1 MKSFS
6 ISAKLFIGLV
16 IACGIGVLGYAAMHR
31 EALIVTRFAAFLV
44 ITVLAARLNVR
55 LPGIDG
61 SMSVNLPFILIAL
74 TQLSMLETVVIGCCS
89 ALIQCFWNGKKAD
102 AVKVLFNVCNMAN
115 SVGLAYFIYNLA
127 GLTSPVVT
135 KALLLAAAAA
145 TYFVVNTAPVAIIIG
160 LVEKKSAVATWSNV
174 FLWTYPYYLA
184 SAGVASMV
192 STMSHIVGWQT
203 PLLVLP
209 VVYGV
214 YCSYR
219 KFFSSSQQEKL
230 SDPQKSRA
238 AAAHN

>member
-31 EALIVTRFAAFLV
+31 EGFVVARFGAFLV

-89 ALIQCFWNGKKAD
+89 ALVQCFWNGKKAD

-115 SVGLAYFIYNLA
+115 SVGLAYFVYNVA
-127 GLTSPVVT
+127 GLSLPAVT
-135 KALLLAAAAA
+135 KALLMAAAAA

-160 LVEKKSAVATWSNV
+160 FVEKKSAFSTWSNV

-192 STMSHIVGWQT
+192 NTMSHIVGWQT

-214 YCSYR
+214 YCSY
-219 KFFSSSQQEKL
+219 KKYFSGSQQEKL
-230 SDPQKSRA
+230 SDPQKLRA

>member
-6 ISAKLFIGLV
+6 ISAKLFIALV

-31 EALIVTRFAAFLV
+31 EALVVARFAAFLV
-44 ITVLAARLNVR
+44 ITVAAARLNVR

-74 TQLSMLETVVIGCCS
+74 TQLSFLETVVIGCCS

-115 SVGLAYFIYNLA
+115 SVGAAYFIYNLA
-127 GLTSPVVT
+127 GLGAPVVT
-135 KALLLAAAAA
+135 KALLLAGAAAV
-145 TYFVVNTAPVAIIIG
+145 YFIVNTMPVAIIIG
-160 LVEKKSAVATWSNV
+160 LVEKKSAVLTWSNV

-192 STMSHIVGWQT
+192 STMSHMVGWQT

-219 KFFSSSQQEKL
+219 KYFSSSQQEKL
-230 SDPQKSRA
+230 SDPQKLRA
-238 AAAHN
+238 SAAHN

>member
-6 ISAKLFIGLV
+6 ISAKLFIAIV

-31 EALIVTRFAAFLV
+31 EAMVVARFAAFLG
-44 ITVLAARLNVR
+44 ITVAAARLNVK

-74 TQLSMLETVVIGCCS
+74 TQLSFLETVVIGCCS

-115 SVGLAYFIYNLA
+115 SVGLAYVVYNFA
-127 GLTSPVVT
+127 GQGSSTFT
-135 KALLLAAAAA
+135 KALLLAGAAAA
-145 TYFVVNTAPVAIIIG
+145 YFLINTAPVAIIIG
-160 LVEKKSAVATWSNV
+160 LVEKKSALLTWSNV

-184 SAGVASMV
+184 SAGVASMA
-192 STMSHIVGWQT
+192 SGMSHIVGWQT

-214 YCSYR
+214 YCSY
-219 KFFSSSQQEKL
+219 KKYFSSSQQEKL
-230 SDPQKSRA
+230 SDPQKLRA
-238 AAAHN
+238 SAAHN